1 MKKDYLKG
9 KTAVITGATGGIGS
23 CICRKLAEYGMNLV
37 IVGRNEMKL
46 KETSVAVETYGG
58 CALEMSG
65 DITDSAFLD
74 NVLTE
79 AKARFER
86 IDVIVNC
93 AGVAQRDRFEDVSEE
108 KYDTI
113 MDINVRA
120 PYFLCQKSLP
130 YLRESDCA
138 TIINIASVVAHK
150 GYPLQSVYAA
160 SKHALLGWSKSLA
173 NEVFDEDI
181 RVHVIT
187 PGGVYTDM
195 VALSRPDLSSEGM
208 PVPEDVADMVGF
220 LLEMRKT
227 NAVIDEM
234 AFHRKNKEPFA

>member
-9 KTAVITGATGGIGS
+9 KTAVVTGATGGIGS

-58 CALEMSG
+58 CALEMPG

-74 NVLTE
+74 SILSE

-130 YLRESDCA
+130 YLHESDCA

-234 AFHRKNKEPFA
+234 TFHRKNKEPFA